1 MTFAA
6 LARVRPD
13 WMLKAAC
20 RGSDPSLWII
30 ERGDSAVEAKSICA
44 TCPVIDECLNYAL
57 ANNERLGVWGGTCER
72 ERRRIRSRMR
82 KEAAA

>member
-20 RGSDPSLWII
+20 HRLDPAMFVT
-30 ERGDSAVEAKSICA
+30 ERGESVVEAKAVCA
-44 TCPVIDECLNYAL
+44 QCPVIDDCLNYAL
-57 ANNERLGVWGGTCER
+57 AYNEHHGVWGGTCER